1 MSLVIQTLEKIEKW
15 LKLNQ
20 PSVASFPYPGLTN
33 KQIEEL
39 TKNLSFKLPKEV
51 QELYQWHNGTRHG
64 HGFFPFHVF
73 YSLEE
78 CLGFNSNIIDYWDD
92 AQSMSLHTL
101 ILFSIDKSFFFTVSS
116 CEEQELSPIWVMH
129 MGDEPV
135 VCFESLTN
143 LLLMISDCY
152 ETGAYYVDNKG
163 YLEEDT
169 AKSNLIFSRYN
180 PDIKNRPD
188 LGIY

>member
-1 MSLVIQTLEKIEKW
+1 MSLVRTTSERVEKW

-20 PSVASFPYPGLTN
+20 PSVASFPYPGLTS
-33 KQIEEL
+33 QEIQDL
-39 TKNLSFKLPKEV
+39 TKNLPFKLPKEV

-78 CLGFNSNIIDYWDD
+78 CLGFNQSIVDYWDD
-92 AQSMSLHTL
+92 AQSMSLHSL
-101 ILFSIDKSFFFTVSS
+101 ILFSIDKSFFFTVGS
-116 CEEQELSPIWVMH
+116 CEEKESSSIWVMH
-129 MGDEPV
+129 MGNEPV
-135 VCFESLTN
+135 VCFQSLTH
-143 LLLMISDCY
+143 LLLMMAECY
-152 ETGAYYVDNKG
+152 KTGAYYVNDKG

-169 AKSNLIFSRYN
+169 AKSTLVFKIYN
-180 PDIKNRPD
+180 PDIQNRPD